1 MSSLDINTIF
11 SVKGLVAVITGG
23 GTGLGL
29 MIARALDAN
38 GAEAVYIVGRREG
51 VLKDAATQGTNG
63 SIIPLVGDVT
73 SVESLKS
80 LAAHVKSKHGYLD
93 ILFANS
99 GVPGTAAALP
109 KDHSPSA
116 KEFGDAHLDVGMEKF
131 SNVMH
136 VNVSGVYYTTMAFLD
151 LLDQGSKR
159 SGRPQKSSVVI
170 TTSLAG
176 FMREAIA
183 GVEYNVSKSAANHMV
198 KILSR
203 QLLEF
208 DVRVNAIA
216 PGLFPSELTDQ
227 LPVMQQGND
236 VTQDGGMSKDIV
248 PMGRSGRETDM
259 AGAVLFLASPAGA
272 YLTGHI
278 LVTDGGRLTQRPS
291 SY

>member
-1 MSSLDINTIF
+1 MASLDINTLF
-11 SVKGLVAVITGG
+11 SVKGLVAVVTGG

-51 VLKDAATQGTNG
+51 VLQDAAKQGTNG
-63 SIIPLVGDVT
+63 RIIPLVGDVT

-80 LAAHVKSKHGYLD
+80 LVAHVQSKHGYLD

-99 GVPGTAAALP
+99 GVPGTPAPVP

-116 KEFGDAHLDVGMEKF
+116 KEFGEARLEIGMDKF

-136 VNVSGVYYTTMAFLD
+136 VNVSGSYYTAMAFLD
-151 LLDQGSKR
+151 LLDQGNKR

-176 FMREAIA
+176 FMRESIA
-183 GVEYNVSKSAANHMV
+183 GVEYNVSKSAANHLV
-198 KILSR
+198 KILSK
-203 QLLEF
+203 QLLDF

-227 LPVMQQGND
+227 IPVMQGAD
-236 VTQDGGMSKDIV
+236 VTQDGGLSKDVV
-248 PMGRSGRETDM
+248 PMGRSGRDTDM
-259 AGAVLFLASPAGA
+259 AGAALFLASPAGA

-278 LVTDGGRLTQRPS
+278 LVNDGGRLTQRPS